1 MSKIYVIG
9 IGPGAY
15 DQMTGKAIRAMNESD
30 AIIGYTVYV
39 DLVKEYFPGK
49 EFMTTPMKKEVDR
62 CVLAFEEAKK
72 GKIVSMICSG
82 DAGVYGMAG
91 LMYEVGVNYPE
102 TELEIIPGVTAATG
116 GAAVLGAPL
125 IHDFC
130 LISLSDLLTPW
141 EKIEARLLAAAQ
153 ADFVVCLY
161 NPSSKKRHDYLQKAC
176 DLMMKYKSPDTICG
190 TVSNIAREG
199 EEAHVMTLKELR
211 DTQVDM
217 FTTVFIGNSQ
227 TKEINNKMVTP
238 RGYRNVIKFLF
249 LREQQKDT
257 KSAGFWQIT
266 GYRQRDLLPQSM
278 AANPLQKMNFL
289 LFRPEDW
296 MQQPWRRPFYRRNRK
311 WCWMLLIL
319 MLLR

>member
-39 DLVKEYFPGK
+39 DLVKEYFSGK
-49 EFMTTPMKKEVDR
+49 EFMTTPMKKEVER

-72 GKIVSMICSG
+72 GKTVSMICSG

-141 EKIEARLLAAAQ
+141 EKIEKRLLLASE
-153 ADFVVCLY
+153 ADFVICLY
-161 NPSSKKRHDYLQKAC
+161 NPSSHKRKDYLQKAC
-176 DLMMKYKSPDTICG
+176 DLMLQHKAPETVCG
-190 TVSNIAREG
+190 LVQNIGREG
-199 EEAHVMTLKELR
+199 ETYRILTLQELR

-217 FTTVFIGNSQ
+217 FTTVFVGNSM
-227 TKEINNKMVTP
+227 TKEINGKMVTP
-238 RGYRNVIKFLF
+238 RGYRHGK
-249 LREQQKDT
+249 E
-257 KSAGFWQIT
+257 
-266 GYRQRDLLPQSM
+266 
-278 AANPLQKMNFL
+278 
-289 LFRPEDW
+289 E
-296 MQQPWRRPFYRRNRK
+296 
-311 WCWMLLIL
+311 
-319 MLLR
+319 

>member
-72 GKIVSMICSG
+72 GKTVSMICSG
-82 DAGVYGMAG
+82 DAGVYGMAGLMYEVGENYPDVELTIIPG

-238 RGYRNVIKFLF
+238 RGYRNV
-249 LREQQKDT
+249 
-257 KSAGFWQIT
+257 
-266 GYRQRDLLPQSM
+266 
-278 AANPLQKMNFL
+278 
-289 LFRPEDW
+289 
-296 MQQPWRRPFYRRNRK
+296 
-311 WCWMLLIL
+311 
-319 MLLR
+319 